1 MYAGATDKGLIRINN
16 EDCYAILTTNENL
29 PYVLI
34 VADGLGGHRKG
45 ELASR
50 IAVDYAV
57 SRLDGSISSEVDPAA
72 LAAQLRDVIE
82 KANVKVYLGS
92 LEDEENQGMGT
103 TLTISVVLP
112 HTLVT
117 AHIGDSRAYLL
128 RDSDLTRITI
138 DHTLV
143 QELLEAGDL
152 TPEQTFNH
160 PKRNVI
166 TRALGVPEYMQ
177 ADTFIHPLRRGDRVL
192 LCSDG
197 LHGYVREAQIR
208 QILRKERDPS
218 VAAARLIERANAVG
232 GEDNITVVLCFL

>member
-16 EDCYAILTTNENL
+16 EDCYAILTANENL

-57 SRLDGSISSEVDPAA
+57 SRLDGSIRTDEDPAA
-72 LAAQLRDVIE
+72 IAENLRDIIE

-92 LEDEENQGMGT
+92 LTDEENQGMGT
-103 TLTISVVLP
+103 TLTIAVILP
-112 HTLVT
+112 DTLIT
-117 AHIGDSRAYLL
+117 AHIGDSRAYMLHEGEL
-128 RDSDLTRITI
+128 SRVTV

-152 TPEQTFNH
+152 APEDTFSH
-160 PKRNVI
+160 PKRNII

-177 ADTFIHPLRRGDRVL
+177 ADTYINPLRRGDRIL

-197 LHGYVREAQIR
+197 LHGYVRDAQIR
-208 QILRKERDPS
+208 QVLRKEKDPS
-218 VAAARLIERANAVG
+218 TAARRLIDMANAVG
-232 GEDNITVVLCFL
+232 GEDNITVVLCFM

>member
-16 EDCYAILTTNENL
+16 EDCYAILTTNEAL
-29 PYVLI
+29 PYALI
-34 VADGLGGHRKG
+34 VADGMGGHRRG

-57 SRLDGSISSEVDPAA
+57 SRLDGRLSGGDKPADVA
-72 LAAQLRDVIE
+72 LLLRDIVE

-92 LEDEENQGMGT
+92 IDNEGSQGMGT

-112 HTLVT
+112 GSMVT

-128 RDSDLTRITI
+128 RDGTLLRVTV

-143 QELLEAGDL
+143 QELLEAGNL
-152 TPEQTFNH
+152 TPEECFSH
-160 PKRNVI
+160 PKRNVL

-177 ADTFIHPLRRGDRVL
+177 AETGILDLRRGDRVM
-192 LCSDG
+192 LCTDG
-197 LHGYVREAQIR
+197 LHGYVRESQIR
-208 QILRKERDPS
+208 QVLRRERSP
-218 VAAARLIERANAVG
+218 AAAAGRLIGLANAAG
-232 GEDNITVVLCFL
+232 GEDNVTVVLCYL

>member
-16 EDCYAILTTNENL
+16 EDCYAILTTNEQL

-34 VADGLGGHRKG
+34 IADGMGGHRRG

-57 SRLDGSISSEVDPAA
+57 SRLDGTVAADADPAEVA
-72 LAAQLRDVIE
+72 LLLRDVVE

-92 LEDEENQGMGT
+92 IENEDSKGMGT
-103 TLTISVVLP
+103 TLTVTVLLP
-112 HTLVT
+112 GHMVT
-117 AHIGDSRAYLL
+117 AHIGDTRAYLL
-128 RDSDLTRITI
+128 RDGALQRVTV

-143 QELLEAGDL
+143 QELLEAGNL
-152 TPEQTFNH
+152 TLEESFCH

-177 ADTFIHPLRRGDRVL
+177 A
-192 LCSDG
+192 
-197 LHGYVREAQIR
+197 
-208 QILRKERDPS
+208 
-218 VAAARLIERANAVG
+218 
-232 GEDNITVVLCFL
+232 

>member
-16 EDCYAILTTNENL
+16 EDCYAILTSHENL

-34 VADGLGGHRKG
+34 IADGMGGHKKG

-57 SRLDGSISSEVDPAA
+57 FRLDGSISADSDPYAVA
-72 LAAQLRDVIE
+72 EILKDVVE

-92 LEDEENQGMGT
+92 LENADSHGMGT

-112 HTLVT
+112 GHLVT
-117 AHIGDSRAYLL
+117 AHIGDTRTYLL
-128 RDSDLTRITI
+128 RDGALQRITV

-143 QELLEAGDL
+143 QELLEAGNL
-152 TPEQTFNH
+152 TSEETFNH
-160 PKRNVI
+160 PKRNVL

-177 ADTFIHPLRRGDRVL
+177 AETYMVNLHRGDRIV

-197 LHGYVREAQIR
+197 LYAYVRESQIIQALKR
-208 QILRKERDPS
+208 ERDP
-218 VAAARLIERANAVG
+218 AAAAERLVGLANAAG
-232 GEDNITVVLCFL
+232 GEDNVTVVLCFV

>member
-16 EDCYAILTTNENL
+16 EDCYAILTSNENL

-34 VADGLGGHRKG
+34 IADGMGGHRKG

-57 SRLDGSISSEVDPAA
+57 SMLDGTISADADPAA
-72 LAAQLRDVIE
+72 VAERLRDVVE

-92 LEDEENQGMGT
+92 IENEDSQGMGT

-112 HTLVT
+112 GHLVT
-117 AHIGDSRAYLL
+117 AHIGDTRAYILHDGNLL
-128 RDSDLTRITI
+128 RVTV

-143 QELLEAGDL
+143 QELLEAGNL
-152 TPEQTFNH
+152 TADETFSH
-160 PKRNVI
+160 PKRNVL

-177 ADTFIHPLRRGDRVL
+177 AETYHLPLRRGDRIL

-197 LHGYVREAQIR
+197 LHGYVREDRIR
-208 QILRKERDPS
+208 QVLKRERDPAS
-218 VAAARLIERANAVG
+218 AAGKLVEMANTAG
-232 GEDNITVVLCFL
+232 GEDNVTVVICFM

>member
-16 EDCYAILTTNENL
+16 EDCYAILTTNEEL

-34 VADGLGGHRKG
+34 IADGMGGHRRG

-57 SRLDGSISSEVDPAA
+57 SRLDGTVPGNANPADVA
-72 LAAQLRDVIE
+72 LLLRDVVE

-92 LEDEENQGMGT
+92 IDNADSQGMRT
-103 TLTISVVLP
+103 TLTVSVVLP
-112 HTLVT
+112 GHMIT
-117 AHIGDSRAYLL
+117 AHIGDTRAYLL
-128 RDSDLTRITI
+128 RNGVLQRVTV

-143 QELLEAGDL
+143 QELLEAGNL
-152 TPEQTFNH
+152 ALEESFGH
-160 PKRNVI
+160 PKRNVL

-177 ADTFIHPLRRGDRVL
+177 VETCLLDLKRGDRVL

-197 LHGYVREAQIR
+197 LHGYVRESLIR
-208 QILRKERDPS
+208 QALRRERNP
-218 VAAARLIERANAVG
+218 AAAASRLIGLANAAG
-232 GEDNITVVLCFL
+232 GEDNVTVVLCYL

>member
-1 MYAGATDKGLIRINN
+1 M
-16 EDCYAILTTNENL
+16 
-29 PYVLI
+29 I

-57 SRLDGSISSEVDPAA
+57 SRLDGSIDTDDHPTEIAER
-72 LAAQLRDVIE
+72 LRDIIE

-92 LEDEENQGMGT
+92 LANEENQGMGT
-103 TLTISVVLP
+103 TLTIAVVLP
-112 HTLVT
+112 DTLVT
-117 AHIGDSRAYLL
+117 AHIGDSRAYMLHDGEL
-128 RDSDLTRITI
+128 CRLTV

-152 TPEQTFNH
+152 APEETFNH
-160 PKRNVI
+160 PKRNII

-177 ADTFIHPLRRGDRVL
+177 ADTYIHPLRRGDRVL

-197 LHGYVREAQIR
+197 LHGYVRDEQIR
-208 QILRKERDPS
+208 QILRKDKNPAI
-218 VAAARLIERANAVG
+218 VARRLIDIANSVG
-232 GEDNITVVLCFL
+232 GEDNITVVLCFI

>member
-1 MYAGATDKGLIRINN
+1 M
-16 EDCYAILTTNENL
+16 
-29 PYVLI
+29 LI

-57 SRLDGSISSEVDPAA
+57 SRLDGSIRTDEDPAA
-72 LAAQLRDVIE
+72 IAENLRDIIE

-92 LEDEENQGMGT
+92 LTDEENQGMGT
-103 TLTISVVLP
+103 TLTIAVVLP
-112 HTLVT
+112 DTLIT
-117 AHIGDSRAYLL
+117 AHIGDSRAYMLHEGEL
-128 RDSDLTRITI
+128 SRVTV

-152 TPEQTFNH
+152 APEDTFSH
-160 PKRNVI
+160 PKRNII

-177 ADTFIHPLRRGDRVL
+177 ADTYIHPLRRGDRIL

-197 LHGYVREAQIR
+197 LHGYVRDAQIR
-208 QILRKERDPS
+208 QILRKEKDPS
-218 VAAARLIERANAVG
+218 AAARRLIDMANAVG
-232 GEDNITVVLCFL
+232 GEDNITVVLCFM

>member
-16 EDCYAILTTNENL
+16 EDCYAILTSNENL

-57 SRLDGSISSEVDPAA
+57 SRLEGSIAPDEDPAA
-72 LAAQLRDVIE
+72 VADRLRDVVE

-92 LEDEENQGMGT
+92 IENEDSQGMGT

-112 HTLVT
+112 GHLVT

-128 RDSDLTRITI
+128 HDGFLQRVTV

-152 TPEQTFNH
+152 TPEEMFNH

-177 ADTFIHPLRRGDRVL
+177 AETFIQSLRRGDRIL

-197 LHGYVREAQIR
+197 LHGYVHESQIR
-208 QILRKERDPS
+208 QVLKKERDPS
-218 VAAARLIERANAVG
+218 SAAGRLIELANAAG
-232 GEDNITVVLCFL
+232 GEDNTTVVLCFL